1 MLTLTDI
8 RYICLMVQ
16 PPITRAY
23 KGTLLFVTLL
33 MMVVSSVQSQV
44 FVKHDAIGANNGTT
58 WQDAYTELDSAI
70 RRTATGQIWVAAGTY
85 KPKINVSG
93 TGYKSFEITKK
104 IALYGGFTGN
114 ETQLS
119 QRNVSQNITILSG
132 DVGVENYD
140 EDNTPRVVLMYGSA
154 VDSNSILDG
163 FTVTKSQ
170 YADYKG
176 YDYENGAVHISCPG
190 NPIIRNCTIRNN
202 VGHTGGGIYA
212 ERGNALIA
220 DNEIRENIAKEGAGI
235 YLGYLGTARVIGNR
249 IINNKCIYGY
259 GGGGIKVGSFCA
271 PLIYGNLIDNNISSS
286 EGGGI
291 AVESNYPVIINNNII
306 SNNTGYEGAG
316 LHIECPKITVMN
328 NLITNN
334 TGNGFINSSYGGGI
348 FARYVA
354 EFNCINNTIVNNSAT
369 DGGGMFLIDANIL
382 VQNTIIYNNPT
393 TNTSPIYCILNRLD
407 WFPRFT
413 FSAIQNGSSGI
424 FLSNTSH
431 INEIWLG
438 GNISS
443 DPSFID
449 TASVN
454 YYLSTQSPLID
465 AGKPDTT
472 GLSLPDVD
480 VANRPRIENNR
491 IDIGCYENNNLFPGL
506 SEFSITPNYNLL
518 SGQVDTTINAQLIS
532 TGAWNVSAVPEWMSV
547 NVSTGTGNTPVS
559 IFVPSNPPDNVVRQG
574 KIIFMR
580 PGIVPPVPVT
590 IKQLATIPYLQVS
603 ADTLYIN
610 SQENDSAQLTIT
622 TNGDSWSMF
631 PSSIWLSP
639 TAIGSGDSTVIM
651 KASANPGGA
660 RLALLSIQGKYKG
673 QFIGSSLLVRVIQR
687 STFFSICQD
696 GSTILPSEKI
706 GGSYKWQINTGSGFV
721 DIVANAQYADV
732 NTQQLQFIY
741 IPSSFSGLKYR
752 CLVDDIPGNV
762 YTLKVENTWTGDVNS
777 AWENP
782 ANWSCGLVPDEFTD
796 VIIASGTVI
805 VSANTTIRSLTVRNG
820 ASVIVSNGVNLTI
833 LH

>member
-8 RYICLMVQ
+8 RYICLMVK
-16 PPITRAY
+16 PPITPAY
-23 KGTLLFVTLL
+23 KGIFLFCTLLL
-33 MMVVSSVQSQV
+33 MVSSVRSQV
-44 FVKHDAIGANNGTT
+44 FVKHDAIGANNGSS
-58 WQDAYTELDSAI
+58 WQDAYKELDSAI
-70 RRTATGQIWVAAGTY
+70 NHTASGQIWVAAGTY
-85 KPKINVSG
+85 KPKIRVE
-93 TGYKSFEITKK
+93 GYGFKTFMLSKQ
-104 IALYGGFTGN
+104 IALFGGFAGY

-119 QRNVSQNITILSG
+119 QRDVTHNITILSG
-132 DVGVENYD
+132 DVGVEGYD
-140 EDNTPRVVLMYGSA
+140 DDNTPRVVSLQGNN
-154 VDSNSILDG
+154 VDSNTILDG
-163 FTVTKSQ
+163 FTITKCH
-170 YADYKG
+170 YKDYQG
-176 YDYENGAVHISCPG
+176 YSYENGAVYIYSYG
-190 NPIIRNCTIRNN
+190 NPIVRNCIIRNN
-202 VGHTGGGIYA
+202 VGHTGGGIFA
-212 ERGNALIA
+212 AGGDARIENNLIT
-220 DNEIRENIAKEGAGI
+220 ENSAYEGAGI
-235 YLGYLGTARVIGNR
+235 FLGYGGREYVVGNR
-249 IINNKCIYGY
+249 IINNKCIYGN
-259 GGGGIKVGSFCA
+259 GGGGIKVGSYCA
-271 PLIYGNLIDNNISSS
+271 PLIYGNLIDNNLSSS

-316 LHIECPKITVMN
+316 LYIECPKITVMN

-334 TGNGFINSSYGGGI
+334 TGAGFVNSSYGGGI

-443 DPSFID
+443 DPSFVD

-454 YYLSTQSPLID
+454 YYLSAQSLLVD

-472 GLSLPDVD
+472 GLSLPNVD

-518 SGQVDTTINAQLIS
+518 SGEVDTTINAQLIS

-559 IFVPSNPPDNVVRQG
+559 IFAPSNPPDNAVRQG

-590 IKQLATIPYLQVS
+590 IKQLPTIPYLQVS

-651 KASANPGGA
+651 KASANPGPA

-721 DIVANAQYADV
+721 DIVANDQYSEV
-732 NTQQLQFIY
+732 NTQQLKFTN
-741 IPSSFSGLKYR
+741 IPSSYYGFKYR
-752 CLVDDIPGNV
+752 CLVDDIPGNI
-762 YTLKVENTWTGDVNS
+762 YTLKVENNWTGTANN

-782 ANWSCGLVPDEFTD
+782 ANWSCGLLPDEFTD
-796 VIIASGTVI
+796 VVITSGTVI

-820 ASVIVSNGVNLTI
+820 ASVTVSNGVNLTI